1 MTKIS
6 LNIQNGYRKELE
18 SFCQECGLHYKAEH
32 ERKMDVQ
39 GDDEKVHELLK
50 RFAYHISIKKVE
62 SDNKPSKK
70 ALVDKLLELNYNSLV
85 RHGGKMKYYKEK
97 NWRESFETYSEE
109 SLWNAI
115 IHYEHTE
122 SVGL

>member
-39 GDDEKVHELLK
+39 GDDEKSPRTFE
-50 RFAYHISIKKVE
+50 A
-62 SDNKPSKK
+62 
-70 ALVDKLLELNYNSLV
+70 V
-85 RHGGKMKYYKEK
+85 RLPHQY
-97 NWRESFETYSEE
+97 
-109 SLWNAI
+109 
-115 IHYEHTE
+115 
-122 SVGL
+122 